1 MTRRKARRASETESP
16 MNPRLSFGEAWMAK
30 ALSNTDELKYAI
42 GARATIA
49 IWNNECGSL
58 SVLLS
63 TE

>member
-1 MTRRKARRASETESP
+1 
-16 MNPRLSFGEAWMAK
+16 MAK

-42 GARATIA
+42 GARAAIA
-49 IWNNECGSL
+49 IWNRERGSL